1 MMQTTMSALTSRRLL
16 VGLLLMCLLIS
27 ACGFKMRG
35 QAPLPF
41 ETLYT
46 NVSRNSAFGIQIYR
60 LLKAS
65 SPNTSM
71 VEEASDAQVRL
82 IQQNFS
88 RTRSD
93 VSLDF
98 EGKVEEY
105 ELGLVFI
112 FSMTD
117 AKGNVLIP
125 TTRLTAT
132 RLMPYSEDDA
142 AAKAAEMQ
150 ILYGDMEKSIA
161 DRLYRRVIS
170 EDAIERYKQ
179 FNPQ

>member
-1 MMQTTMSALTSRRLL
+1 MQTTTSALTSRRLL
-16 VGLLLMCLLIS
+16 VGLLLLCLLIS

-65 SPNTSM
+65 SPNTTM
-71 VEEASDAQVRL
+71 VDSAAQAQVRL
-82 IQQNFS
+82 NQQAFS

-93 VSLDF
+93 VSLDY

-112 FSMTD
+112 FNMTD

-125 TTRLTAT
+125 TTRLSAT

-150 ILYGDMEKSIA
+150 LLYSDMEKSIA

>member
-1 MMQTTMSALTSRRLL
+1 MMQTAGSLLTTRRLL
-16 VGLLLMCLLIS
+16 TGLLLVCLLIS
-27 ACGFKMRG
+27 GCGFKMRG

-41 ETLYT
+41 DTLYT
-46 NVSRNSAFGIQIYR
+46 NVTRNSAFGIQIYR

-65 SPNTSM
+65 SPNTTM
-71 VEEASDAQVRL
+71 VDEPGLAQVRL
-82 IQQNFS
+82 IQQSFS
-88 RTRSD
+88 RTRSE

-112 FSMTD
+112 FTITD
-117 AKGNVLIP
+117 AKGNILAP
-125 TTRLTAT
+125 STRLSAT

-142 AAKAAEMQ
+142 AAKSAEMQ
-150 ILYGDMEKSIA
+150 LLYRDMEKSIA

-170 EDAIERYKQ
+170 EGVIERYKQ
-179 FNPQ
+179 FNP

>member
-1 MMQTTMSALTSRRLL
+1 MQTAGSLLTTRRLL
-16 VGLLLMCLLIS
+16 TGLLLVCLLIS
-27 ACGFKMRG
+27 GCGFKMRG

-41 ETLYT
+41 DTLYT
-46 NVSRNSAFGIQIYR
+46 NVTRNSAFGIQIYR

-65 SPNTSM
+65 SPNTTM
-71 VEEASDAQVRL
+71 VDEPGLAQVRL
-82 IQQNFS
+82 IQQSFS
-88 RTRSD
+88 RTRSE

-112 FSMTD
+112 FTITD
-117 AKGNVLIP
+117 AKGNILAP
-125 TTRLTAT
+125 STRLSAT

-142 AAKAAEMQ
+142 AAKSAEMQ
-150 ILYGDMEKSIA
+150 LLYRDMEKSIA

-170 EDAIERYKQ
+170 EGVIERYKQ
-179 FNPQ
+179 FNP

>member
-1 MMQTTMSALTSRRLL
+1 
-16 VGLLLMCLLIS
+16 
-27 ACGFKMRG
+27 
-35 QAPLPF
+35 
-41 ETLYT
+41 
-46 NVSRNSAFGIQIYR
+46 
-60 LLKAS
+60 
-65 SPNTSM
+65 
-71 VEEASDAQVRL
+71 
-82 IQQNFS
+82 
-88 RTRSD
+88 
-93 VSLDF
+93 
-98 EGKVEEY
+98 
-105 ELGLVFI
+105 
-112 FSMTD
+112 MTD

-150 ILYGDMEKSIA
+150 LLYGDMEKSIA